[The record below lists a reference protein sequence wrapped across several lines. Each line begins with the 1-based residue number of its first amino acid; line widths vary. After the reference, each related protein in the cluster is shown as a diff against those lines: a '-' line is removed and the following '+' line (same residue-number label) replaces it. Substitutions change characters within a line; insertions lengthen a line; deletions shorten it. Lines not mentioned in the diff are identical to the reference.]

1 MKLQEAIPLL
11 DIVTDVNGQYSK
23 EERIS
28 GYVMLVGV
36 AIYAIRH
43 SNSCLGRLI
52 GLLAVCLLIYLLLI
66 FLLF

>member
-1 MKLQEAIPLL
+1 MLTFI
-11 DIVTDVNGQYSK
+11 I
-23 EERIS
+23 IS
-28 GYVMLVGV
+28 GYVMLIGV

-43 SNSCLGRLI
+43 SDSCLGRLI